1 MFFTRKSAELSKLR
15 MENAELKEQAETLT
29 AANKMLR
36 VRLRKSKYIST
47 YEAIIPIKDIHIKSS
62 FGTPNP
68 DKLAICKEHYLRTGN
83 IDRTIAVY
91 HNAQA
96 DTYTLIDGY
105 TGYLVLR
112 DAGAINVRA
121 FAIENKAWGFRPAST
136 NRFGKLQNGSMDDAA
151 KMLARYAAALMNGA
165 APVSVYKWLEQ
176 EADDA

>member
-1 MFFTRKSAELSKLR
+1 MKSIFRTQK
-15 MENAELKEQAETLT
+15 AELKAENAQLKAENIKLT
-29 AANKMLR
+29 HKVESMAATNQMLR

-105 TGYLVLR
+105 VAYIVLR
-112 DAGAINVRA
+112 DAGVKSVHV
-121 FAIENKAWGFRPAST
+121 FQIERE
-136 NRFGKLQNGSMDDAA
+136 
-151 KMLARYAAALMNGA
+151 
-165 APVSVYKWLEQ
+165 V
-176 EADDA
+176 